1 MKNFL
6 NLLKKDIKEII
17 TLQLI
22 VPLLVVLVFYSLI
35 GNITQTEIKKY
46 EQPQKI
52 LVVDYDKSNTS
63 KQFIENL
70 KASTIPETYKEN
82 ASNPI
87 QYAESKGI
95 NVIVEIPNGFETDLK
110 NFKQPSL
117 KIYSVLKGVSIASLG
132 AKARLESVVK
142 VINETT
148 SNMYIKNFTNVD
160 PNIIKNPI
168 LVKEFTVI
176 KGVVTSISPEVVQNL
191 LMSQITLI
199 PIILA
204 FVIIFA
210 SQMIAN
216 LIASEKENKTLET
229 LMTVPIKRPLIILS
243 KMLASSIMALI
254 ISFFYLIGMSN
265 YLRGVSM
272 GEIGNV
278 QSSKILESIGLTF
291 TPIQYFYLGVLL
303 FLTILAS
310 LSLAS
315 ILATFAED
323 TKTAQMY
330 LTPLMILVMIPYFLT
345 LFTSVDNLSLPIKI
359 LVYAIPFSYPFIA
372 SQKLL
377 FGNTSIVLIGVVYL
391 LIFSLVSISIAT
403 WIISSDRIFTVR
415 VKRKSFNFLKR

>member
-1 MKNFL
+1 MKNFI

-22 VPLLVVLVFYSLI
+22 VPLLVVMVFYSFM
-35 GNITQTEIKKY
+35 GNIMQTEIKKY
-46 EQPQKI
+46 AEPQKI

-63 KQFIENL
+63 KQFIDNL
-70 KASTIPETYKEN
+70 KASTIPEIYKEN
-82 ASNPI
+82 SLNPI
-87 QYAESKGI
+87 QYAESKDI
-95 NVIVEIPNGFETDLK
+95 NVIVEIPKGFGADLN

-117 KIYSVLKGVSIASLG
+117 KIYSVMKSISIASLS

-142 VINETT
+142 IINETT
-148 SNMYIKNFTNVD
+148 SNMYIKSFTNVD

-176 KGVVTSISPEVVQNL
+176 KGAISPIAPEAVQNL
-191 LMSQITLI
+191 LTSQITLI

-229 LMTVPIKRPLIILS
+229 LMTAPIKRPLIILS
-243 KMLASSIMALI
+243 KMLASSIMALV

-272 GEIGNV
+272 GEIGNA
-278 QSSKILESIGLTF
+278 QTSKILESIGLSF

-310 LSLAS
+310 LALSS

-330 LTPLMILVMIPYFLT
+330 LTPLMILVMVPYFLT
-345 LFTSVDNLSLPIKI
+345 FFTNVDNLSLPIKI
-359 LVYAIPFSYPFIA
+359 FVYAIPFSYPFIA

-377 FGNTSIVLIGVVYL
+377 FGNTSIFLIGVVYL

-415 VKRKSFNFLKR
+415 VKRKSFNLFKR